1 MSRQLEFSFRKD
13 TCKIKEKAIKQKCNR
28 AYLVGKMVSFIFVL
42 VVNNKMFIHPNTSII
57 IAVYMKFT
65 LLVTIIESIKDLDK
79 LGLLVITFLTE
90 KVN

>member
-1 MSRQLEFSFRKD
+1 
-13 TCKIKEKAIKQKCNR
+13 
-28 AYLVGKMVSFIFVL
+28 MVSFIFVL

-57 IAVYMKFT
+57 IVVYMKFT